1 MIYLAREITRARYI
15 ENDIGWY
22 ISLEKLLK
30 RDILKMILV
39 DISCSRNYSSEIYI
53 KNGIR
58 WYISLKKLLVH
69 DISKMGLFDI
79 SCSSY
84 YSSEIYQKW
93 DWLIYLAKKFL
104 EQDISKIGLV
114 DISRSRNFSSKIYCK
129 VDFLSKI
136 YQPIPFLIY
145 LVWEIFQARYINFFH
160 FFIYLAW
167 EISRARYINFFQFF
181 IYLAWEISWARNF
194 KNQLKKNLNF
204 FKHFKFNFYN
214 FLVILALLV
223 QNFNW
228 SARNWTSS
236 WWSHM

>member
-1 MIYLAREITRARYI
+1 MIYLARKITRARYI

-93 DWLIYLAKKFL
+93 DWLIYLAQVNTGARYIENGIGWYILLKLLL

-114 DISRSRNFSSKIYCK
+114 DISCSRNY
-129 VDFLSKI
+129 LSKI
-136 YQPIPFLIY
+136 YRKWIWLIY
-145 LVWEIFQARYINFFH
+145 RDCSGKCWKYGRRNCTNNYDKNAYLLIVW
-160 FFIYLAW
+160 
-167 EISRARYINFFQFF
+167 
-181 IYLAWEISWARNF
+181 
-194 KNQLKKNLNF
+194 NLNLHYRIF
-204 FKHFKFNFYN
+204 VLH
-214 FLVILALLV
+214 LLL
-223 QNFNW
+223 
-228 SARNWTSS
+228 
-236 WWSHM
+236 